1 MDTTEH
7 TAPAVTDPER
17 QFVGCLLSLPLS
29 EVRPVLAGMQAD
41 DLASPTCGYV
51 LQLVIELA
59 ADGTPPAPVA
69 VYSHAISTGRAG
81 GEHDRHRLSLWLA
94 ETYQT
99 AQVPLLA
106 SYLKTVVLEAAWRRA
121 VARHSRRLW
130 QAVEHSPTDVLAEL
144 VDDTHA
150 CDDLW
155 DRYQQACGP
164 VPAPREPSE
173 PTTPAAGRGELVG
186 GERS

>member
-1 MDTTEH
+1 MTNTDS
-7 TAPAVTDPER
+7 APAVTDPER
-17 QFVGCLLSLPLS
+17 QFVGCLLSLPLA
-29 EVRPVLAGMQAD
+29 EVRPVLAGMQAG

-94 ETYQT
+94 DTYQA

-106 SYLKTVVLEAAWRRA
+106 AHLKTVVLEAAWRRA
-121 VARHSRRLW
+121 VARHARRLG

-144 VDDTHA
+144 VEDTQA
-150 CDDLW
+150 CDELW
-155 DRYQQACGP
+155 ERYQQACGP

-173 PTTPAAGRGELVG
+173 PITSAARGAVPVG

>member
-1 MDTTEH
+1 ASRCSCMASPRRTWTRRTSKRRCGASRAAMWPSSSTPTSTRMRTTTRGRPEMDTTEH

-106 SYLKTVVLEAAWRRA
+106 SYLKTVVLEAAWR
-121 VARHSRRLW
+121 
-130 QAVEHSPTDVLAEL
+130 
-144 VDDTHA
+144 
-150 CDDLW
+150 
-155 DRYQQACGP
+155 
-164 VPAPREPSE
+164 
-173 PTTPAAGRGELVG
+173 
-186 GERS
+186 

>member
-1 MDTTEH
+1 MTNTDS
-7 TAPAVTDPER
+7 APAVTDPER
-17 QFVGCLLSLPLS
+17 QFVGCLLSLPLA
-29 EVRPVLAGMQAD
+29 EVRPVLVGMQAN

-51 LQLVIELA
+51 VQLVIELA

-69 VYSHAISTGRAG
+69 VYSHALATGRAG

-94 ETYQT
+94 DTYQA

-106 SYLKTVVLEAAWRRA
+106 AHLKTVVLAAAWRRA
-121 VARHSRRLW
+121 VGRHARRLW

-144 VDDTHA
+144 VDDTQA

-155 DRYQQACGP
+155 SRYQQACGP

-173 PTTPAAGRGELVG
+173 PTTPAARGAVPVG
-186 GERS
+186 GEWS